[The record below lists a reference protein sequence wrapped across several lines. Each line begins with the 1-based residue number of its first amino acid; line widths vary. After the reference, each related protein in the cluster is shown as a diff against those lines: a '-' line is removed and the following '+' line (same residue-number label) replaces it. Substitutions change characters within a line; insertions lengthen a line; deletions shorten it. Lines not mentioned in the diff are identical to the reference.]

1 MYPKNAASPEP
12 IAIGAVIQIS
22 DGAVQTSGVTVRIKP
37 IGVAEAD
44 GANAA
49 AYSTDGIVLYTPTQA
64 ETNYTSFVLIAKKTG
79 CIPVA
84 LTIVTTS
91 SATPGTVLLAPV
103 THTSAVVPTVTTLTG
118 HTAQTGDSFARIGAT
133 GSGLTSLASQT
144 SVNAIGSASAITVER
159 SISDT
164 NSITFAWP
172 VSGATITGTRSINN
186 GTYGAVTGAIAFLRT
201 ETGKHYYT
209 LAYNAAD
216 RPSAEGQ
223 VRYKF
228 VDGTYTRYV
237 VLRVA
242 TAVLDSADKDTL
254 VDLVWDEVLTGATHN
269 IARSSGKRLRQTT
282 AFQQID
288 ATVNDA
294 AASTT
299 TFITTLDSSVDNFYN
314 DSMLVFT
321 DGALTG
327 QVRAI
332 YDYIGATKTI
342 VLEEALT
349 SAPVNGVAFAIVSLH
364 IHPVSQI
371 QSGLATAAALATE
384 STKITAIETFA
395 TRVTTGLVADGAVY
409 QFTANMLELGPSG
422 GGGGDATLAK
432 QTEILA
438 AIQGSAVIQVA
449 SPNVSGNLVLTQGDD
464 YDGVANPKAS
474 WTVTTDYT
482 SGWTV
487 RLTIRSST
495 DTVIYTNTGSVV
507 SATVVA
513 VTIAAPTGLTM
524 TGCPGQWQGK
534 FDVELTHS
542 SGKKKTIAL
551 GVCYI
556 NEDQT
561 R

>member
-1 MYPKNAASPEP
+1 MWAKQSTAATLIVGP
-12 IAIGAVIQIS
+12 ILDSTGA
-22 DGAVQTSGVTVRIKP
+22 
-37 IGVAEAD
+37 E
-44 GANAA
+44 
-49 AYSTDGIVLYTPTQA
+49 Y
-64 ETNYTSFVLIAKKTG
+64 
-79 CIPVA
+79 
-84 LTIVTTS
+84 
-91 SATPGTVLLAPV
+91 
-103 THTSAVVPTVTTLTG
+103 TSAVIGDLSISKNGGTLTALAAAATLTHIANGQYTLVMTTGNLDTLGRAQITCNKSTYQMPTVGLVVVPAMVFDSLVLGTDVLQGDAVQFAGTAITSAAGIPEVKIASMGANTLT
-118 HTAQTGDSFARIGAT
+118 
-133 GSGLTSLASQT
+133 
-144 SVNAIGSASAITVER
+144 
-159 SISDT
+159 
-164 NSITFAWP
+164 
-172 VSGATITGTRSINN
+172 
-186 GTYGAVTGAIAFLRT
+186 
-201 ETGKHYYT
+201 
-209 LAYNAAD
+209 
-216 RPSAEGQ
+216 
-223 VRYKF
+223 
-228 VDGTYTRYV
+228 
-237 VLRVA
+237 
-242 TAVLDSADKDTL
+242 
-254 VDLVWDEVLTGATHN
+254 
-269 IARSSGKRLRQTT
+269 
-282 AFQQID
+282 
-288 ATVNDA
+288 A
-294 AASTT
+294 AA
-299 TFITTLDSSVDNFYN
+299 LA
-314 DSMLVFT
+314 T
-321 DGALTG
+321 DA
-327 QVRAI
+327 
-332 YDYIGATKTI
+332 
-342 VLEEALT
+342 
-349 SAPVNGVAFAIVSLH
+349 VAE
-364 IHPVSQI
+364 I
-371 QSGLATAAALATE
+371 QSGLATQTSVDDLPTNAELATALGTADDAVLAAIATVQSDTNDIQTRLPAALESGRIAAVLDSATQ
-384 STKITAIETFA
+384 TQVTNIETFA
-395 TRVTTGLVADGAVY
+395 TRMTTGLVVDGAVY

>member
-12 IAIGAVIQIS
+12 IAIGAVVQIS
-22 DGAVQTSGVTVRIKP
+22 DGAVQTSGCTVRIKP
-37 IGVAEAD
+37 IGVAEGD
-44 GANAA
+44 GAGTT

-144 SVNAIGSASAITVER
+144 SVNALGSASAITVER
-159 SISDT
+159 SVSDT

-242 TAVLDSADKDTL
+242 TAVLDPADKDTL

-269 IARSSGKRLRQTT
+269 IASSSGKRLRQTT

-288 ATVNDA
+288 STVIDASAT
-294 AASTT
+294 TT
-299 TFITTLDSSVDNFYN
+299 TFITGLTPSVDDFYN

-321 DGALTG
+321 DGALAG

-332 YDYIGATKTI
+332 YDYIGASRTI
-342 VLEEALT
+342 ILEEALT
-349 SAPVNGVAFAIVSLH
+349 SVPVNGVAFAIVSLH

-371 QSGLATAAALATE
+371 QAGLL
-384 STKITAIETFA
+384 
-395 TRVTTGLVADGAVY
+395 R
-409 QFTANMLELGPSG
+409 P
-422 GGGGDATLAK
+422 
-432 QTEILA
+432 ILM
-438 AIQGSAVIQVA
+438 
-449 SPNVSGNLVLTQGDD
+449 PL
-464 YDGVANPKAS
+464 
-474 WTVTTDYT
+474 
-482 SGWTV
+482 
-487 RLTIRSST
+487 
-495 DTVIYTNTGSVV
+495 
-507 SATVVA
+507 
-513 VTIAAPTGLTM
+513 
-524 TGCPGQWQGK
+524 
-534 FDVELTHS
+534 
-542 SGKKKTIAL
+542 
-551 GVCYI
+551 
-556 NEDQT
+556 
-561 R
+561 